1 MVLLVAGIIF
11 LLNNRSP
18 KVVNA
23 VPIVPVSGL
32 AYCSDEQVK
41 PCVVSFSTDAND
53 NMLVNIL
60 LPDRAFPN
68 FYLKIMRSEGES
80 RYYCRRVDTAP
91 NSAYCAGE
99 KLPPGEILHLT
110 LISVRDEIILA
121 EGDLSIIGLAYPTF
135 EVAVLTLQET
145 PTISTES
152 PIQTNEPSTQ
162 TPLPLLILPTPTKTQ
177 PSYPNPSYP
186 NPSYP

>member
-1 MVLLVAGIIF
+1 MVLLVVGIIF

-18 KVVNA
+18 KMMNA

-32 AYCSDEQVK
+32 AYCSDEQAK

-80 RYYCRRVDTAP
+80 RCYCRRVDAVP

-99 KLPPGEILHLT
+99 KLPPGEIFHLA

-121 EGDLSIIGLAYPTF
+121 EGDLSIIGLAYPTV
-135 EVAVLTLQET
+135 EVVTPTHPEA